1 MASEIIVTCSTP
13 NGLCHQKTYIIRAQ
27 NTYAIVANS
36 SSVMGRPAETRAML
50 CMISQLDWTIAKTLV
65 KASDLLRSLIDSF
78 VVIKHLREEDSSRNF
93 PI

>member
-1 MASEIIVTCSTP
+1 
-13 NGLCHQKTYIIRAQ
+13 
-27 NTYAIVANS
+27 
-36 SSVMGRPAETRAML
+36 ML